1 MAIVKPIKVRVGN
14 LAGLRAVLDYI
25 KDDRKTQNGV
35 LVYCKD
41 LLKGKEYQQIVITK
55 RAFHKDTGRQY
66 AHFVQS
72 FDPRDKVTPELAYKI
87 GQEFIKRYER
97 FHSFQVVMAVH
108 TNEPHMHVH
117 YIVNSVSHEKG
128 CKWQSS
134 PEDLKRMRSLSD
146 ELCLEHGLSVIEH
159 GKKGHRSY
167 GEDALGHSQI
177 ASWKRQL
184 AQDIADN
191 LVLSHSRAD
200 FTHRMAAIGIDVD
213 VGEKSVLYTIP
224 AGVYGLK
231 SERKCSNWKLMSY
244 GDFTTENMRNTW
256 SCNATLAG
264 IGRRDMQLLQ
274 EVLLELGQ
282 LHCPDTPSRYQDMY
296 FGDIPFDGLTKQE
309 IEIALSRKALDSM
322 LQKARQAHEKAKA
335 ESQQAGLLLATI
347 ADTFAEVLRW
357 QEEQRQNAPYPNYFN
372 EYEEENEYEL

>member
-25 KDDRKTQNGV
+25 KEDRKTQNGA

-41 LLKGKEYQQIVITK
+41 LLKGKEYQQMVITK

-72 FDPRDKVTPELAYKI
+72 FDPRDNVSPELAYKI
-87 GQEFIKRYER
+87 GQEFIKRYEP
-97 FHSFQVVMAVH
+97 FQGFQVMMAVH
-108 TNEPHMHVH
+108 TNEPHMHIH
-117 YIVNSVSHEKG
+117 YIVSSVSHENG

-159 GKKGHRSY
+159 DRKGHRSY
-167 GEDALGHSQI
+167 GEYSQT

-184 AQDIADN
+184 AQDIANN
-191 LVLSHSRAD
+191 LAISHSRAD
-200 FTHRMAAIGIDVD
+200 FIHRMENIGIDAD
-213 VGEKSVLYTIP
+213 VGEKSALFTIP
-224 AGVYGLK
+224 AGVYGLQ
-231 SERKCSNWKLMSY
+231 SERKCSNWKLISY

-256 SCNATLAG
+256 SCNAGLAR
-264 IGRRDMQLLQ
+264 IGGSDMQLLQ

-282 LHCPDTPSRYQDMY
+282 LHCSDTPNRYQDMY
-296 FGDIPFDGLTKQE
+296 FRDIPFDGMTKQE

-322 LQKARQAHEKAKA
+322 LEKARQAHEKAKA
-335 ESQQAGLLLATI
+335 ESRQAGLLLATI
-347 ADTFAEVLRW
+347 ADTLAEVLHW
-357 QEEQRQNAPYPNYFN
+357 QEEQRQNAPNHDYYT

>member
-14 LAGLRAVLDYI
+14 LTGLRAVLDYI
-25 KDDRKTQNGV
+25 KDDRKTQNGS

-41 LLKGKEYQQIVITK
+41 LLNGKEYQQIVITK

-72 FDPRDKVTPELAYKI
+72 FDPRDNVAPELAYKI
-87 GQEFIKRYER
+87 GREFINRYEH
-97 FHSFQVVMAVH
+97 FQGFQVVMAVH
-108 TNEPHMHVH
+108 TNEAHMHVH
-117 YIVNSVSHEKG
+117 YIINSVSHENG

-146 ELCLEHGLSVIEH
+146 ELCLAHGLSIIEH
-159 GKKGHRSY
+159 GRKGHRSY
-167 GEDALGHSQI
+167 GEYSQT

-191 LVLSHSRAD
+191 LTLSHNSAD
-200 FTHRMAAIGIDVD
+200 FMHCMAQRGIDAD
-213 VGEKSVLYTIP
+213 VREKSILFTIP

-231 SERKCSNWKLMSY
+231 EERKCSNRKLMSY
-244 GDFTTENMRNTW
+244 GDFSIANFKNTW
-256 SCNATLAG
+256 NCNTALAR
-264 IGRRDMQLLQ
+264 IGGSDMQLLQ

-282 LHCPDTPSRYQDMY
+282 LHCPDTPDPYQDMY
-296 FGDIPFDGLTKQE
+296 FRDIPFDGMTKQE
-309 IEIALSRKALDSM
+309 IEIALSRKALDYM
-322 LQKARQAHEKAKA
+322 LEKARQAHEKAKA
-335 ESQQAGLLLATI
+335 ESQQVGLLLATI
-347 ADTFAEVLRW
+347 ADTLAEVLRW
-357 QEEQRQNAPYPNYFN
+357 QEEQRHNAPYHDNYI

>member
-1 MAIVKPIKVRVGN
+1 MAIVKPIKVRIGN
-14 LAGLRAVLDYI
+14 LAGMRAVLDYI
-25 KDDRKTQNGV
+25 KDNCKTQDGV

-41 LLKGKEYQQIVITK
+41 LLKDKEYQQMVITK

-72 FDPRDKVTPELAYKI
+72 FDPRDNVSPDLAYKI
-87 GQEFIKRYER
+87 GQEFIERYER
-97 FHSFQVVMAVH
+97 FHGFQVVMAVH
-108 TNEPHMHVH
+108 TNEPHMHIH
-117 YIVNSVSHEKG
+117 YIVNSVSHENG

-159 GKKGHRSY
+159 GRKGHRSY
-167 GEDALGHSQI
+167 GEYTQT

-200 FTHRMAAIGIDVD
+200 FMHRMAAIGIDVD
-213 VGEKSVLYTIP
+213 VGEKSVLFTIP
-224 AGVYGLK
+224 AGVYGLQ

-244 GDFTTENMRNTW
+244 GNFSIENFKNTW
-256 SCNATLAG
+256 NCNDTLAR
-264 IGRRDMQLLQ
+264 IGGSDMQLLQ

-282 LHCPDTPSRYQDMY
+282 LHCPDTPDRYQDMY
-296 FGDIPFDGLTKQE
+296 FNDIPFDGMTKQE

-322 LQKARQAHEKAKA
+322 LQKARQAHEKAQA

-347 ADTFAEVLRW
+347 ADTLAEVLRW
-357 QEEQRQNAPYPNYFN
+357 QEEQRQNAPYHDYYTG
-372 EYEEENEYEL
+372 YEEENDYEL

>member
-25 KDDRKTQNGV
+25 KKDRKTRNGA

-41 LLKGKEYQQIVITK
+41 LLKGKEYQQMVITK

-72 FDPRDKVTPELAYKI
+72 FDPRDNVTPELAYKM
-87 GQEFIKRYER
+87 GQEFIKRYEH
-97 FHSFQVVMAVH
+97 FQGFQVVMAVH
-108 TNEPHMHVH
+108 TNEPHMHIH
-117 YIVNSVSHEKG
+117 YIVNSVSHENG

-159 GKKGHRSY
+159 GRKGHRSY
-167 GEDALGHSQI
+167 GEYTQT

-184 AQDIADN
+184 AQDIANN
-191 LVLSHSRAD
+191 LALSHSRTD
-200 FTHRMAAIGIDVD
+200 FMHRMARLGIDAD
-213 VGEKSVLYTIP
+213 VGEKSVLFTIP

-231 SERKCSNWKLMSY
+231 KERKCSNHKLMSY
-244 GDFTTENMRNTW
+244 GDFSIENFKNTW
-256 SCNATLAG
+256 NCNTALAR
-264 IGRRDMQLLQ
+264 IGGNDMQVLQ

-282 LHCPDTPSRYQDMY
+282 LHCPDTPDRYQDMY
-296 FGDIPFDGLTKQE
+296 FRDIPFDGMTKQE
-309 IEIALSRKALDSM
+309 IEIALARKALDTM
-322 LQKARQAHEKAKA
+322 LEKARQAHEKAKA

-347 ADTFAEVLRW
+347 ADTLAEVLRW
-357 QEEQRQNAPYPNYFN
+357 QEEQRHNAPYHDYYI

>member
-25 KDDRKTQNGV
+25 NDYRKTQNGA

-41 LLKGKEYQQIVITK
+41 LLKGKEYQQMVITK

-87 GQEFIKRYER
+87 GQEFINRYEH
-97 FHSFQVVMAVH
+97 FHGFQVVMAVH
-108 TNEPHMHVH
+108 TNEAHMHVH
-117 YIVNSVSHEKG
+117 YIVNSVNHENG

-159 GKKGHRSY
+159 GRKGHRSY
-167 GEDALGHSQI
+167 GEYAQT

-184 AQDIADN
+184 AQAVADN
-191 LVLSHSRAD
+191 LTLSHNSAD
-200 FTHRMAAIGIDVD
+200 FMHRMAQLGISAD
-213 VGEKSVLYTIP
+213 VGGKSVLFTIP

-231 SERKCSNWKLMSY
+231 EERKCSNRKLMSY
-244 GDFTTENMRNTW
+244 GDFSIENFKNTW
-256 SCNATLAG
+256 NCNSALAR
-264 IGRRDMQLLQ
+264 IGDSDMQLLQ
-274 EVLLELGQ
+274 EVLLEMGQ
-282 LHCPDTPSRYQDMY
+282 LHCPDTPDRYQDMY
-296 FGDIPFDGLTKQE
+296 FRDIPFDGLTKQE
-309 IEIALSRKALDSM
+309 IEIVLSRKALDSM
-322 LQKARQAHEKAKA
+322 LEKARQAHEKAKA
-335 ESQQAGLLLATI
+335 EIQQAGLLLATI
-347 ADTFAEVLRW
+347 TDTLAEVLRW
-357 QEEQRQNAPYPNYFN
+357 QEAQRRNTLYHDYYT
-372 EYEEENEYEL
+372 EYEEENQYEL

>member
-25 KDDRKTQNGV
+25 KDDHKTQYGA

-41 LLKGKEYQQIVITK
+41 LLKGKEYQQMVITK

-72 FDPRDKVTPELAYKI
+72 FDPRDNVTPDLAYKI
-87 GQEFIKRYER
+87 GQEFIKRYEH
-97 FHSFQVVMAVH
+97 FKGFQVVMAVH
-108 TNEPHMHVH
+108 TNEQHMHIH
-117 YIVNSVSHEKG
+117 YIINSVSHENG
-128 CKWQSS
+128 SKWQSS

-159 GKKGHRSY
+159 GRKGHRSY
-167 GEDALGHSQI
+167 GEYSQT

-184 AQDIADN
+184 AQDIANN
-191 LVLSHSRAD
+191 LALSHSRAD
-200 FTHRMAAIGIDVD
+200 FIHGMANIGIDAD
-213 VGEKSVLYTIP
+213 VGQKSILFTIP
-224 AGVYGLK
+224 SGVYGLQ

-256 SCNATLAG
+256 NCNAGLAR
-264 IGRRDMQLLQ
+264 IGGSDMQLLQ

-282 LHCPDTPSRYQDMY
+282 LHCPNTPNRYQDMY
-296 FGDIPFDGLTKQE
+296 LRDIPFDSMTKQE

-322 LQKARQAHEKAKA
+322 LEKARQAHEKAQA

-347 ADTFAEVLRW
+347 AATLTEVLRW
-357 QEEQRQNAPYPNYFN
+357 QEEQQKNAPYHDYYT

>member
-25 KDDRKTQNGV
+25 KDDRKTQNGT

-41 LLKGKEYQQIVITK
+41 LLKGKEYQQMVITK
-55 RAFHKDTGRQY
+55 RTYHKDTGRQY

-72 FDPRDKVTPELAYKI
+72 FDPRDNVSPELAYKI
-87 GQEFIKRYER
+87 GQKFIRRYER
-97 FHSFQVVMAVH
+97 FHGFQVVMAVH

-117 YIVNSVSHEKG
+117 YIINSVSHENG

-159 GKKGHRSY
+159 GRKGHRSY
-167 GEDALGHSQI
+167 GEYSQT

-184 AQDIADN
+184 AQDIANN
-191 LVLSHSRAD
+191 LALSHSRAD
-200 FTHRMAAIGIDVD
+200 FMHRLASLGVDAD
-213 VGEKSVLYTIP
+213 VGEKSILFTVP
-224 AGVYGLK
+224 AGVYGLQ

-256 SCNATLAG
+256 NCNAGLAR
-264 IGRRDMQLLQ
+264 IGGSDMQLLQ
-274 EVLLELGQ
+274 EALLELGQ
-282 LHCPDTPSRYQDMY
+282 LHCPDTPDRYQDMY
-296 FGDIPFDGLTKQE
+296 FRDIPFDGMTKQE
-309 IEIALSRKALDSM
+309 IEVALSRKALDSM
-322 LQKARQAHEKAKA
+322 LEKARQAHEKAKT
-335 ESQQAGLLLATI
+335 ESRQAGLLLATI
-347 ADTFAEVLRW
+347 ADTLAEVLRW
-357 QEEQRQNAPYPNYFN
+357 QEEHWQNALYHDDYT
-372 EYEEENEYEL
+372 EYGEENEYEL

>member
-25 KDDRKTQNGV
+25 KEDRKTQNGA

-41 LLKGKEYQQIVITK
+41 LLKGKEYQQMVITK

-72 FDPRDKVTPELAYKI
+72 FDPRDNVSPELAYKI
-87 GQEFIKRYER
+87 GQEFIKRYEP
-97 FHSFQVVMAVH
+97 FQGFQVMMAVH
-108 TNEPHMHVH
+108 TNEPHMHIH
-117 YIVNSVSHEKG
+117 YIVSSVSHENG

-159 GKKGHRSY
+159 GRKGHRSY
-167 GEDALGHSQI
+167 GEYSQT

-184 AQDIADN
+184 AQDIANN
-191 LVLSHSRAD
+191 LAISHSRAD
-200 FTHRMAAIGIDVD
+200 FIHRMENIGIDAD
-213 VGEKSVLYTIP
+213 VGEKSALFTIP
-224 AGVYGLK
+224 AGVYGLQ
-231 SERKCSNWKLMSY
+231 SERKCSNWKLISY

-256 SCNATLAG
+256 NCNAGLAR
-264 IGRRDMQLLQ
+264 IGGSDMQLLQ

-282 LHCPDTPSRYQDMY
+282 LHCPDTPDRYQDMY
-296 FGDIPFDGLTKQE
+296 FRDIPFDGMTKQE

-322 LQKARQAHEKAKA
+322 LEKARQAHEKAKA
-335 ESQQAGLLLATI
+335 ESRQAGLLLATI
-347 ADTFAEVLRW
+347 ADTLAEVLRW
-357 QEEQRQNAPYPNYFN
+357 QEEQRQNAPNHDDYT

>member
-25 KDDRKTQNGV
+25 KDDHKTQYGA

-41 LLKGKEYQQIVITK
+41 LLKGKEYQQMIITK

-72 FDPRDKVTPELAYKI
+72 FDPRDNVTPELAYKI
-87 GQEFIKRYER
+87 GQEFIRRYEH
-97 FHSFQVVMAVH
+97 FHSVQVVMAVH

-117 YIVNSVSHEKG
+117 YIINSVSHENG
-128 CKWQSS
+128 SKWQSS

-159 GKKGHRSY
+159 GKKGYRSY
-167 GEDALGHSQI
+167 GEYTQT
-177 ASWKRQL
+177 ASWKQQL
-184 AQDIADN
+184 AQDIAN
-191 LVLSHSRAD
+191 SLTLSHSRAD
-200 FTHRMAAIGIDVD
+200 FIHRMANIGIDAD
-213 VGEKSVLYTIP
+213 VGQKSILFTIP
-224 AGVYGLK
+224 SGVYGLQ
-231 SERKCSNWKLMSY
+231 SERKCSNWKLMCY

-256 SCNATLAG
+256 NCNAGLAR
-264 IGRRDMQLLQ
+264 IGGSDMQLLQ

-282 LHCPDTPSRYQDMY
+282 LHCPDTPDRYQDMY
-296 FGDIPFDGLTKQE
+296 FRDIPFDGMTKQE
-309 IEIALSRKALDSM
+309 IEIALSRRALDSM
-322 LQKARQAHEKAKA
+322 LEKARQAHEKAQA

-347 ADTFAEVLRW
+347 TDTLAEVLRW
-357 QEEQRQNAPYPNYFN
+357 QGEHWQNTPYHHDYT
-372 EYEEENEYEL
+372 EYGEENEYEL

>member
-25 KDDRKTQNGV
+25 KDDHKTQYGA

-41 LLKGKEYQQIVITK
+41 LLKGKEYQQMVITK

-72 FDPRDKVTPELAYKI
+72 FDPRDNVTPDLAYKI
-87 GQEFIKRYER
+87 GQEFIKRYEH
-97 FHSFQVVMAVH
+97 FKGFQVVMAVH
-108 TNEPHMHVH
+108 TNEQHMHIH
-117 YIVNSVSHEKG
+117 YIINSVSHENG
-128 CKWQSS
+128 SKWQSS

-159 GKKGHRSY
+159 GRKGHRSY
-167 GEDALGHSQI
+167 GEYSQT

-184 AQDIADN
+184 AQDIANN
-191 LVLSHSRAD
+191 LALSHSRAD
-200 FTHRMAAIGIDVD
+200 FIHGMANIGIDAD
-213 VGEKSVLYTIP
+213 VGQKSILFTIP
-224 AGVYGLK
+224 SGVYGLQ

-256 SCNATLAG
+256 NCNAGLAR
-264 IGRRDMQLLQ
+264 IGGSDMQLLQ
-274 EVLLELGQ
+274 EVLLELAQ
-282 LHCPDTPSRYQDMY
+282 LHCPNTPNRYQDMY
-296 FGDIPFDGLTKQE
+296 LRDIPFDSMTKQE

-322 LQKARQAHEKAKA
+322 LEKARQAHEKAQA

-347 ADTFAEVLRW
+347 AATLTEVLRW
-357 QEEQRQNAPYPNYFN
+357 QEEQQKNAPYHDYYT

>member
-25 KDDRKTQNGV
+25 KDDHKTQYGA

-41 LLKGKEYQQIVITK
+41 LLKGKEYQQMVITK

-72 FDPRDKVTPELAYKI
+72 FDPRDNVTPDLAYKI
-87 GQEFIKRYER
+87 GQEFIKRYEH
-97 FHSFQVVMAVH
+97 FKGFQVVMAVH
-108 TNEPHMHVH
+108 TNEQHMHIH
-117 YIVNSVSHEKG
+117 YIINSVSHENG
-128 CKWQSS
+128 SKWQSS

-159 GKKGHRSY
+159 GRKGHRSY
-167 GEDALGHSQI
+167 GEYSQT

-184 AQDIADN
+184 AQDIANN
-191 LVLSHSRAD
+191 LALSHSRAD
-200 FTHRMAAIGIDVD
+200 FIHGMANIGIDAD
-213 VGEKSVLYTIP
+213 VGQKSILFTIP
-224 AGVYGLK
+224 SGVYGLQ

-256 SCNATLAG
+256 NCNAGLAR
-264 IGRRDMQLLQ
+264 IGGSDMQLSQ

-282 LHCPDTPSRYQDMY
+282 LHCPNTPNRYQDMY
-296 FGDIPFDGLTKQE
+296 LRDIPFDSMTKQE

-322 LQKARQAHEKAKA
+322 LEKARQAHEKAQA

-347 ADTFAEVLRW
+347 AATLTEVLRW
-357 QEEQRQNAPYPNYFN
+357 QEEQQKNAPYHDYYT